1 MASQKSGPLYS
12 LLARDVCA
20 HDDVGLHL
28 VHLRVTLLEAK
39 YTPEEWAMIEE
50 KGGVVMRH
58 REYM

>member
-1 MASQKSGPLYS
+1 
-12 LLARDVCA
+12 
-20 HDDVGLHL
+20 
-28 VHLRVTLLEAK
+28 LRVTLLEAK